1 MAEFSTTKITPTD
14 DVQIPSINGQVA
26 GYQENDELKSY
37 VLGTIPTDVSG
48 HTADI
53 TGIRGTSL
61 DYDPDSTTYTKG
73 ATCILNHI
81 VYRAKQ
87 LIPSPAGSFDSSKWE
102 EVSLHEIARK
112 VATNTDAITSLSAT
126 TEIDIT
132 SYFASDT
139 AITLNTSTVKAYVH
153 GDYVYISIDVTI
165 SNTNIHRIAIP
176 NSVLPPPISTCAM
189 STVDW
194 GNDAVTSQ
202 HGVVQW
208 SGTDTRI
215 QLRVSSANIRMLASV
230 TYLKAST

>member
-1 MAEFSTTKITPTD
+1 MAEFSTTKITPSD
-14 DVQIPSINGQVA
+14 GVQIPSINGQVA

-87 LIPSPAGSFDSSKWE
+87 LIPSPAGAFDSSKWE

-112 VATNTDAITSLSAT
+112 VATNTDAITSLKAIT
-126 TEIDIT
+126 RPTVTYIT
-132 SYFASDT
+132 SAVGWNYQAV
-139 AITLNTSTVKAYVH
+139 TVKGGWCHIVGRITPNQDIGGYVNLIT
-153 GDYVYISIDVTI
+153 G
-165 SNTNIHRIAIP
+165 
-176 NSVLPPPISTCAM
+176 LPLPAQDFYF
-189 STVDW
+189 TVE
-194 GNDAVTSQ
+194 G
-202 HGVVQW
+202 
-208 SGTDTRI
+208 SGTYRALLYMGADGILQGQSFVNQI
-215 QLRVSSANIRMLASV
+215 QYFLNIVYPIAES
-230 TYLKAST
+230 

>member
-87 LIPSPAGSFDSSKWE
+87 LIPSPAGAFDSSKWE

-112 VATNTDAITSLSAT
+112 VATNTDAITSLSDKIFYAYIVSSLSIQDST
-126 TEIDIT
+126 WIT
-132 SYFASDT
+132 DPFDLPA
-139 AITLNTSTVKAYVH
+139 
-153 GDYVYISIDVTI
+153 
-165 SNTNIHRIAIP
+165 P
-176 NSVLPPPISTCAM
+176 SVLSRVSFIF
-189 STVDW
+189 D
-194 GNDAVTSQ
+194 NDSQ
-202 HGVVQW
+202 GYYGFIQKNAIGQIRIRTING
-208 SGTDTRI
+208 SGTVIAVGDRI
-215 QLRVSSANIRMLASV
+215 NITGIVA
-230 TYLKAST
+230 

>member
-87 LIPSPAGSFDSSKWE
+87 LIPSPAGAFDSSKWE

-112 VATNTDAITSLSAT
+112 VATNTDAITSLSADVTNLGAKTVQGEFSLTLSFSGLT
-126 TEIDIT
+126 TGIFWNNQDRDIT
-132 SYFASDT
+132 LVPSPSVVRGIVLYPKSDY
-139 AITLNTSTVKAYVH
+139 AVWIGRIVLSNNKLVRLYLYSTSNLT
-153 GDYVYISIDVTI
+153 DVTI
-165 SNTNIHRIAIP
+165 AFDY
-176 NSVLPPPISTCAM
+176 VAFL
-189 STVDW
+189 
-194 GNDAVTSQ
+194 
-202 HGVVQW
+202 
-208 SGTDTRI
+208 
-215 QLRVSSANIRMLASV
+215 L
-230 TYLKAST
+230 

>member
-1 MAEFSTTKITPTD
+1 MAEFSTTKITPSD
-14 DVQIPSINGQVA
+14 GVQIPSINGQVA

-61 DYDPDSTTYTKG
+61 DYDPDSTTYIKG

-112 VATNTDAITSLSAT
+112 VATNTDAITSLISTYTDANAYT
-126 TEIDIT
+126 VTKVGTLMIIRKIIQVYNNTETLLTLPESYTDT
-132 SYFASDT
+132 SYCVQVTARGKYETSVAVMGWASDV
-139 AITLNTSTVKAYVH
+139 NKVVAYAFNNSYSQVWL
-153 GDYVYISIDVTI
+153 DVLCI
-165 SNTNIHRIAIP
+165 
-176 NSVLPPPISTCAM
+176 
-189 STVDW
+189 
-194 GNDAVTSQ
+194 
-202 HGVVQW
+202 
-208 SGTDTRI
+208 GT
-215 QLRVSSANIRMLASV
+215 
-230 TYLKAST
+230 KAST